1 MPANSRKTEVNAP
14 VHPIEQLHAELGDLD
29 WVTDESRI
37 ARLSQDFSWFS
48 PVLKR
53 QLADKRAA
61 AAVRPRNEDEI
72 RRLVALCARLRLPIT
87 VRGSGTGNYGQAV
100 PLEGGVLLDMSGYNA
115 FLWAR
120 AGAARAQAG
129 IRLWDLDKA
138 SKPAGLEM
146 RCVPSTFRSATLG
159 GLFGGGFGGIGSINY
174 GPLAARGNVLGVRAI
189 TIEEEPQFIELR
201 GPEALLM
208 HHMWGTNGLVLEV
221 EIGMAPVHDWLEA
234 IVAFKTFDQALEF
247 GDAIARAPGIVKK
260 EVALMAHPVPEY
272 LKQLGEY
279 LPAGC
284 HAVILAVAGF
294 SEDPMLELVA
304 QYEGAVT
311 YRKTAAEVAASNRT
325 LLEFTWNHTTLNALK
340 VDKNITY
347 LQSAFI
353 AGQHVEQVKRMEQL
367 LGGEVLMHAEFIRNM
382 EGNVTCTALQLVKFT
397 TEERLQEIMQI
408 YRDNG
413 VRINDPHVFI
423 VEDGK
428 AGGELPQAVIDTKHR
443 FDPLGLLN
451 PGKVRAW
458 MKPAAVVPV

>member
-1 MPANSRKTEVNAP
+1 MNAP
-14 VHPIEQLHAELGDLD
+14 LHPIEQLHAELADLD

-61 AAVRPRNEDEI
+61 AVVRPRSEDEI
-72 RRLVALCARLRLPIT
+72 RRLVSLCARLRVPIT

-120 AGAARAQAG
+120 NGAARAQAG
-129 IRLWDLDKA
+129 IRLWDFDKTA
-138 SKPAGLEM
+138 KPAGLEL

-174 GPLAARGNVLGVRAI
+174 GPLAARGNVLGVRAM
-189 TIEEEPQFIELR
+189 TIEEEPQCIELR

-221 EIGMAPVHDWLEA
+221 EVGMAPVHDWLEC
-234 IVAFKTFDQALEF
+234 IVAFNSFDQALQF
-247 GDAIARAPGIVKK
+247 GDAVARAPGIVKK
-260 EVALMAHPVPEY
+260 EVGLLAHPVPEY
-272 LKQLGEY
+272 LKQLGDF

-284 HAVILAVAGF
+284 HALILAIAPV
-294 SEDPMLELVA
+294 SEAPMLELAA
-304 QYEGAVT
+304 QYQGTVT

-325 LLEFTWNHTTLNALK
+325 LLEHTWNHTTLNALK
-340 VDKNITY
+340 VDKTITY
-347 LQSAFI
+347 LQSAFV
-353 AGQHVEQVKRMEQL
+353 AGQHVEQVQRMEQL
-367 LGGEVLMHAEFIRNM
+367 LGGEVLMHAEFIRNID
-382 EGNVTCTALQLVKFT
+382 GNVTCTALQLVKFS
-397 TEERLQEIMQI
+397 TEQRLQEIMQI

-413 VRINDPHVFI
+413 VRINDPHVYI

-428 AGGELPQAVIDTKHR
+428 AGGELPQAIIDTKRR

-458 MKPAAVVPV
+458 MNQPRAAAA